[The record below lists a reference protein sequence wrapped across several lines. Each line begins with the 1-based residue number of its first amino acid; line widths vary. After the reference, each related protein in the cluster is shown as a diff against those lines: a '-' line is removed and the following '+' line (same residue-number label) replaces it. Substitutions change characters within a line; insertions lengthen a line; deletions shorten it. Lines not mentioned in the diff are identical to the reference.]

1 MSIEM
6 GGVRHN
12 GRHEPCPGSTW
23 RAAVPLWFHEISLP
37 VVSAILV
44 FGNTARAAEFVSRE
58 TREWARS
65 KTSYLLGRLPYVRH
79 ASDWRAF
86 LVVS

>member
-1 MSIEM
+1 VSIEM

-44 FGNTARAAEFVSRE
+44 FGNTARAAEFVTRD

-65 KTSYLLGRLPYVRH
+65 KDFVPAGALAICAARK
-79 ASDWRAF
+79 
-86 LVVS
+86 